1 MVGFLDYRTSMLLD
15 LKTNQLFL
23 MNLQLYL
30 AWVFEI
36 VMVLASV
43 LTWMAP
49 LGSFILFAIK
59 RRPAMCR
66 ICIVVLLLKFM
77 TAIVTHTFEFGY
89 APVYRCGIDGNL
101 YENRNL
107 VEPIVVLSGFFT
119 HLVLNSPTTAVQ
131 ALAGQDDIFDS
142 RHLLMVL
149 VGGFLLLSYCSKLHM
164 QHGNEASIM
173 TSFEVGMMF
182 TIIIKV
188 VMSAFGMWYVSFNG
202 YIEPSLNEEILLTH
216 LCVKWQI
223 NTNLPKLEKLS
234 KILETL
240 TDALN
245 AKKNFDREIEEL
257 VLKEEKDI
265 NEYKQLMQ
273 SENWKNMQT
282 LVSEVLSFDSRI
294 CYMKIKEEIAFLQE

>member
-1 MVGFLDYRTSMLLD
+1 
-15 LKTNQLFL
+15 
-23 MNLQLYL
+23 
-30 AWVFEI
+30 
-36 VMVLASV
+36 
-43 LTWMAP
+43 
-49 LGSFILFAIK
+49 
-59 RRPAMCR
+59 
-66 ICIVVLLLKFM
+66 
-77 TAIVTHTFEFGY
+77 
-89 APVYRCGIDGNL
+89 
-101 YENRNL
+101 
-107 VEPIVVLSGFFT
+107 
-119 HLVLNSPTTAVQ
+119 
-131 ALAGQDDIFDS
+131 
-142 RHLLMVL
+142 
-149 VGGFLLLSYCSKLHM
+149 
-164 QHGNEASIM
+164 M

-188 VMSAFGMWYVSFNG
+188 VMSAFGMWYISFNG

-294 CYMKIKEEIAFLQE
+294 CYMKIKEEIAFLQEQHSKDTARVEENKKTEAASEESCDSQWTVQEIEEEKKEPEPRRETQRQLLLPQEQVQKLRLQLPPFRPPPPQMPPEEIKHYNPDFPRAAPVKNGLSKKQKKRIRENR